1 VTPAFVPRGA
11 TLASISDATNA
22 VEVASAN
29 LESSLFVGRG
39 AGRFPTANS
48 CVSDLVA
55 CARNGL
61 PEPFAKKVQGVRF
74 HNDYSSFFYVRIEYR
89 NALGIVKSLGDI
101 CARHDVSVYSL
112 LQKPGSKY
120 FVLIAEDGPVSR
132 VKKVAVDIE
141 AEDWCVGDVFY
152 MPVASKD

>member
-1 VTPAFVPRGA
+1 MREERP
-11 TLASISDATNA
+11 
-22 VEVASAN
+22 
-29 LESSLFVGRG
+29 
-39 AGRFPTANS
+39 
-48 CVSDLVA
+48 
-55 CARNGL
+55 L

-141 AEDWCVGDVFY
+141 AGDWCVGDVFY
-152 MPVASKD
+152 MPIAAKD